1 MSIPSDPIPEAVISN
16 IVCGFSIRDVRIS
29 IDALVKKI
37 DACAYNSVKFAA
49 ATLRLKNPRCA
60 ALIFSSGSIVCP
72 GTRTQIEALNAAWRY
87 SRFLQ
92 KYVGIEGVFSSFDI
106 KNVVSSAI
114 CLYQIFNERI
124 HVALPEFSKYNPENF
139 PGLIYRDDTQYGNVT
154 FLVFVSGKVV
164 ITGARTQEESV
175 EKWNH
180 FYSNLVVHYLD
191 VHGELGGMDS
201 SEYKHFISANRKRD
215 QEDEEEDEALL
226 YAMFGL
232 GELDG
237 DEDFASILI

>member
-1 MSIPSDPIPEAVISN
+1 MSIVAHTHTHTHTHTGKQMSIPSDPIPEAVISN

-114 CLYQIFNERI
+114 CLYQIFNERKI
-124 HVALPEFSKYNPENF
+124 
-139 PGLIYRDDTQYGNVT
+139 GR
-154 FLVFVSGKVV
+154 
-164 ITGARTQEESV
+164 
-175 EKWNH
+175 
-180 FYSNLVVHYLD
+180 
-191 VHGELGGMDS
+191 
-201 SEYKHFISANRKRD
+201 
-215 QEDEEEDEALL
+215 
-226 YAMFGL
+226 
-232 GELDG
+232 
-237 DEDFASILI
+237 ASCRERVLFEV